1 MTDRTNTIFGWILFS
16 GIVVMFLRFLSGLVF
31 HADNPERPEQM
42 GFPIAGVEEEGA
54 AEGPS
59 FAAVLATADPAAGE
73 QVFAK
78 CMACHTIN
86 QGGATGIGPNLY
98 GVVGSGIAQHEP
110 GFAYSSALASHE
122 GNWTFENLDEW
133 LKSPR
138 AFANGTKMSFAGL
151 SNVED
156 RAAVIAYMNS
166 MGSGLPLPDPP
177 APEPEA
183 AEGEGVDAPTDVPV
197 EATEGMASDDPVAE
211 NPGVPGA

>member
-42 GFPIAGVEEEGA
+42 GFPIAGVEAEGA
-54 AEGPS
+54 GGDGPS

-78 CMACHTIN
+78 CMACHTIE
-86 QGGATGIGPNLY
+86 QGGAAGIGPNLY
-98 GVVGSGIAQHEP
+98 GVVGAGIGQHAS
-110 GFAYSSALASHE
+110 GFAYSDVLASHG

-138 AFANGTKMSFAGL
+138 GFANGTKMSFAGL
-151 SNVED
+151 SSVED

-166 MGSGLPLPDPP
+166 MGSGLPLPEAP
-177 APEPEA
+177 AAEPEA
-183 AEGEGVDAPTDVPV
+183 AEGEAADAPADVPV
-197 EATEGMASDDPVAE
+197 ESAGATAAEEPAAE
-211 NPGVPGA
+211 NTGA

>member
-31 HADNPERPEQM
+31 HADNPERPEEM

-78 CMACHTIN
+78 CMACHTIE

-98 GVVGSGIAQHEP
+98 GVVGTGIAQHEP
-110 GFAYSSALASHE
+110 GFAYSGVLASHG

-138 AFANGTKMSFAGL
+138 AFASGTKMSFAGL
-151 SNVED
+151 SSVED

-166 MGSGLPLPDPP
+166 MGSGLPLPEAP
-177 APEPEA
+177 AAEPEV
-183 AEGEGVDAPTDVPV
+183 AEGEAADAPMDVPV
-197 EATEGMASDDPVAE
+197 EAAGATASEEPVPE
-211 NPGVPGA
+211 NPGA